1 MAWNWFVN
9 KDKVERERFAGPLVI
24 SGLVAAGLLMLVVL
38 YPEKSLLKL
47 LSNQEVSSPAQRRY
61 LEALIHLRSDDSALV
76 MVLARSYLASK
87 SPLQALETLDHLR
100 EPLPAD
106 IRKTSRR
113 MRYDALR
120 QRLLS
125 LPAGS
130 SELDRTRQLFAS
142 QIELMRQDGATMQEL
157 ETYLADARRVGDNV
171 SALKLQSLLRPAAVA
186 TTPTGPQAAPAISTP
201 ESKASAALARRDY
214 RGAASIYFAAMQAN
228 RETRQRRRYFLSA
241 VKTLQSGNL
250 VVEALDAG
258 EKYINGLA
266 EDRETML
273 FMARLA
279 LTANR
284 PDRSQVYI
292 RRALSISAA
301 GGGAS

>member
-9 KDKVERERFAGPLVI
+9 KGGTERERFAGPLVI
-24 SGLVAAGLLMLVVL
+24 SGLVAAGLLLLFVL

-87 SPLQALETLDHLR
+87 SPLQALQTLDHLR

-106 IRKTSRR
+106 IRKASRR
-113 MRYDALR
+113 LRYEALR

-130 SELDRTRQLFAS
+130 GESDRTRQLFAS

-157 ETYLADARRVGDNV
+157 ETYLADARHVGDNV
-171 SALKLQSLLRPAAVA
+171 SAQKLKSLLRPLA
-186 TTPTGPQAAPAISTP
+186 AAPSEPQGAPAVSTP
-201 ESKASAALARRDY
+201 ESMASAALARRDY
-214 RGAASIYFAAMQAN
+214 RGAASIYFAAMQSN
-228 RETRQRRRYFLSA
+228 RETGQRRRYFLSA

-250 VVEALDAG
+250 VAEALDAG

-279 LTANR
+279 LAANR

-292 RRALSISAA
+292 RRALGMSPVA
-301 GGGAS
+301 GGAS